1 VDRTQRKLGNPG
13 FTAKAPADVIE
24 KTRQRLAAARSEAE
38 ALQVRLEALPS
49 A

>member
-13 FTAKAPADVIE
+13 FTGKAPADVIE
-24 KTRQRLAAARSEAE
+24 KTRQRLSAAQAEAE
-38 ALQVRLEALPS
+38 TLRARLAALPP